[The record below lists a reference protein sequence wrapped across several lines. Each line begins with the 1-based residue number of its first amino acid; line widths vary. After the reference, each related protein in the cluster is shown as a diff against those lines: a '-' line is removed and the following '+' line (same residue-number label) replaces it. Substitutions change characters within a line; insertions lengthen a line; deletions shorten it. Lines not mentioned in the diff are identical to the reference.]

1 MIIDEQSYLAHY
13 GVKGQKWGVRRKLKK
28 AGNKFLD
35 DLDLPGRENRRS
47 NRISV
52 EQQRKEKRA
61 ARIEF
66 AVKAA
71 PVVLMG
77 GIFAVKV
84 IRELNGAKTPRP
96 QLKVHQ
102 GESDKWLRQNFIP
115 NNGKTP
121 VSSLKLKTPVKSE
134 ANFMKSM
141 TKKHNANA
149 VIENARLRKWY
160 DEFQIPLP
168 QREFVELWPE

>member
-1 MIIDEQSYLAHY
+1 MIIDEQSYLAHH
-13 GVKGQKWGVRRKLKK
+13 GVKGMKWGVRKNLKK

-71 PVVLMG
+71 PFVLMG
-77 GIFAVKV
+77 GVMAVRV
-84 IRELNGAKTPRP
+84 IKGLNGAKTPRP
-96 QLKVHQ
+96 KLKVHQ
-102 GESDKWLRQNFIP
+102 GE
-115 NNGKTP
+115 
-121 VSSLKLKTPVKSE
+121 
-134 ANFMKSM
+134 
-141 TKKHNANA
+141 
-149 VIENARLRKWY
+149 
-160 DEFQIPLP
+160 
-168 QREFVELWPE
+168 